1 MNLLQKEV
9 LEPEITATGNCHS
22 CNELVQLGTVK
33 CQYCG
38 TLLDQQRMMAS
49 ARENFV
55 ITQAVSSANT
65 IHTFRPAAYLFI
77 AIAVG
82 RFLMDYS
89 VRNNLLISVMWF
101 LPVATIIGWFFKH
114 GGRNSSDEDY
124 LESRKKMKS
133 DLLLWLAI
141 NILNWIA
148 LAVVFSRTK

>member
-1 MNLLQKEV
+1 MNFLNHEV
-9 LEPEITATGNCHS
+9 LDPETIVTGNCPS
-22 CNELVQLGTVK
+22 CNELVLWGTPT
-33 CQYCG
+33 CPYCG
-38 TLLDQQRMMAS
+38 MLLNKKQMLES
-49 ARENFV
+49 AVKNFY

-89 VRNNLLISVMWF
+89 VRHNLFISVMWF
-101 LPVATIIGWFFKH
+101 LPVATIVGWFFKH

-124 LESRKKMKS
+124 LESRKRMKS

-148 LAVVFSRTK
+148 LAVVFSRSK